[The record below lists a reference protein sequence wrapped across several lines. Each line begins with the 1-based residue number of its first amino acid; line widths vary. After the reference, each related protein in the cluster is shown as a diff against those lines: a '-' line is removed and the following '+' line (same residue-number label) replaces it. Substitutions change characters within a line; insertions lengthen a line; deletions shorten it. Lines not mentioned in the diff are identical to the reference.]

1 MTKLFAIPGLRLGYL
16 VAHRDVVECLKRY
29 KEPWTVN
36 CIAQIAGERLLDEDD
51 YVEESRKFV
60 QGERQF
66 LFAQLSQID
75 WLIPF
80 PSGANFLLVRI
91 DDDFMTAATLQ
102 ERLIRKGMLI
112 RDSSNFVGLDE
123 RFFRVAVKK
132 RAENQKLISALSE
145 ITEFDGVLCR
155 KLEVS

>member
-1 MTKLFAIPGLRLGYL
+1 M
-16 VAHRDVVECLKRY
+16 
-29 KEPWTVN
+29 N